1 MDIQSVARDTYA
13 IAAFLMTFD
22 IAALG
27 FSWKKLKAMMNT
39 MPADKRRIRFEL
51 SSVSDRN
58 EHLKYE
64 YIVAQFIGCILLAV
78 SFTGALIA
86 FVVMSDIVVI
96 GASGANTLDNFEL
109 AIVGVRVGSW
119 VLVFGMFCLAMVYV
133 EDFIAVCRS
142 EPSIVKTELEKLP
155 KREPIGKAQSNILF
169 FSLFTYLIVI
179 GIVVIFVP
187 YNQWVKMAFCIVG
200 GIVIIV
206 VGSFVRKT
214 YRRGRNKEIRR

>member
-27 FSWKKLKAMMNT
+27 FAWKKLKAMMNT

-51 SSVSDRN
+51 RSVSDRN

-64 YIVAQFIGCILLAV
+64 YIVSQFIGCIFLAV
-78 SFTGALIA
+78 SFIGALIA

-96 GASGANTLDNFEL
+96 GGSGAYTLDNFEL

-119 VLVFGMFCLAMVYV
+119 AIFIAFFCLAMVYA
-133 EDFIAVCRS
+133 EDFVAVYRN
-142 EPSIVKTELEKLP
+142 EPSIVRTELEKLP
-155 KREPIGKAQSNILF
+155 KREPIGKAESNILS
-169 FSLFTYLIVI
+169 FSLFAYVIVI
-179 GIVVIFVP
+179 GLVAILVP
-187 YNQWVKMAFCIVG
+187 YNQWVKMAICIVA
-200 GIVIIV
+200 GIVIIA
-206 VGSFVRKT
+206 VGRFVHKT